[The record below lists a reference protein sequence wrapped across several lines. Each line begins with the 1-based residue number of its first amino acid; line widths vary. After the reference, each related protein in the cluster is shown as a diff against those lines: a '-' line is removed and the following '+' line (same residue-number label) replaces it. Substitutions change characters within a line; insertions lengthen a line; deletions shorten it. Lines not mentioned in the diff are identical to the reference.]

1 MRSER
6 SDVRTGSQNAQVTPS
21 DSRRGLPPAALKPSY
36 SPRTAKAPSLH
47 CTPAPAAK
55 LVFVRLMGRN
65 SGANRQEGQ
74 TRSRPAL
81 LQPRDTAFDKDL
93 HHRQRKVEHPE
104 CRRALHGDVRYI
116 T

>member
-6 SDVRTGSQNAQVTPS
+6 SDVRTGSQNAQLTPS

-47 CTPAPAAK
+47 WTPAPAAK
-55 LVFVRLMGRN
+55 LLFVRLMGRN

-81 LQPRDTAFDKDL
+81 LRSEAHTSELQSTCNL
-93 HHRQRKVEHPE
+93 V
-104 CRRALHGDVRYI
+104 CRLLLEKKMYNQSHY

>member
-6 SDVRTGSQNAQVTPS
+6 KHGILRWPQVPSDVWTGSQNAQVTPS
-21 DSRRGLPPAALKPSY
+21 DSRYGLPPAELKRSY
-36 SPRTAKAPSLH
+36 SPRTAKAPSLYW
-47 CTPAPAAK
+47 TPAPPAK

-65 SGANRQEGQ
+65 SGANRQEEQ

-81 LQPRDTAFDKDL
+81 L
-93 HHRQRKVEHPE
+93 
-104 CRRALHGDVRYI
+104 CSRATPPLTKTSTTG